1 MLISVVVPCYNE
13 SAVLPHLHERLLAV
27 LASLAPAEC
36 EIIYVDDGS
45 HDDTPEQLYQLSLGN
60 PRLKILRL
68 SRNFGQEAAISAGL
82 IEAAGDAVVII
93 DADLQDP
100 PELIAQMYARWREGW
115 QIVFG
120 ERQDRAGEKRF
131 KLWAAETFYRL
142 LTGLNSSM
150 SYQAG
155 NFRLMDR
162 VAVGAF
168 LQMPERIRFVRG
180 MISWVGFKQMAI
192 PYRRA
197 PRFAGKSKYSLTKM
211 FSLATDAVTSF
222 SFAPLRL
229 ATVVGLGILVV
240 ALVAL
245 ITSLA
250 VPLVS
255 GRPGSSAPLIPLAI
269 LFVGGAQLLS
279 IGILGEY
286 IGRIYME
293 VKRRPF
299 FVVRERYGLAHRRAD
314 VPALEKDVSAKP

>member
-1 MLISVVVPCYNE
+1 MG
-13 SAVLPHLHERLLAV
+13 RLQ
-27 LASLAPAEC
+27 
-36 EIIYVDDGS
+36 
-45 HDDTPEQLYQLSLGN
+45 TNGN
-60 PRLKILRL
+60 PV
-68 SRNFGQEAAISAGL
+68 SA
-82 IEAAGDAVVII
+82 
-93 DADLQDP
+93 
-100 PELIAQMYARWREGW
+100 R
-115 QIVFG
+115 
-120 ERQDRAGEKRF
+120 
-131 KLWAAETFYRL
+131 
-142 LTGLNSSM
+142 SS
-150 SYQAG
+150 
-155 NFRLMDR
+155 F
-162 VAVGAF
+162 
-168 LQMPERIRFVRG
+168 P
-180 MISWVGFKQMAI
+180 
-192 PYRRA
+192 
-197 PRFAGKSKYSLTKM
+197 GKSKYSLTKM